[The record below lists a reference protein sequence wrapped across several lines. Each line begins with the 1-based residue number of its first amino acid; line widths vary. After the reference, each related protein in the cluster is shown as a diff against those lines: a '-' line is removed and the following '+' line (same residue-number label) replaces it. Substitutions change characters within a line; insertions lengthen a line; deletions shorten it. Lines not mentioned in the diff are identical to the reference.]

1 MLEDPK
7 DRIYDDTNKE
17 TFLQLKS
24 LLTCDYY
31 YTISTDLLDDL
42 KKDLLID
49 DILKNITLMR

>member
-1 MLEDPK
+1 MEDPK

-31 YTISTDLLDDL
+31 YTISTDLLKDL
-42 KKDLLID
+42 K
-49 DILKNITLMR
+49 